1 MLSLKYALK
10 VMQFLHQDLPPM
22 PQDNYTPLTDEQ
34 MVALV
39 GRVIVQWPDSG
50 YPYIDAYGRQKT
62 KPDDYMLVL
71 ACTLANPAFNPWLAN
86 VTVVNTLSE
95 RLQQIHRDK
104 LLQRYRVVDG
114 DVFSRCGNP
123 PA

>member
-22 PQDNYTPLTDEQ
+22 SQDDYTPYTDEQ

-39 GRVIVQWPDSG
+39 GHVIVEWPDSG
-50 YPYIDAYGRQKT
+50 YPYTDAYGRQKT
-62 KPDDYMLVL
+62 KPDDYLLVL
-71 ACTLANPAFNPWLAN
+71 ACTLADPAANPSLAN
-86 VTVVNTLSE
+86 VTVVHTLSE

-104 LLQRYRVVDG
+104 LLRRYRVVVNDS
-114 DVFSRCGNP
+114 FERCGNP